1 MDKNIK
7 ERNLMV
13 LRFRSTQA
21 IIGDGYKL
29 FFNNFRHIFRASWL
43 IAIVYALSMGLVGWH
58 FMSLTELSL
67 TSAAIILLFLFAA
80 LLLASTVFDAL
91 REHKQTGVISRPRH
105 WYGRFSVKSFLQMI
119 KTVFKMIKHINL
131 AFPHLGMLFVVVL
144 MTAIV
149 TMFFTLIG
157 QLPAIVLTIA
167 NLQAHAGFA
176 EGDSLGLPDNIG
188 IINFATFTVT
198 GFIQAYIHLSTLFPL
213 YYAWGSIK
221 AQKQAK
227 DNETTPPVH

>member
-7 ERNLMV
+7 ERDLMV

-43 IAIVYALSMGLVGWH
+43 AAIVYAVSMGLVGWH
-58 FMSLTELSL
+58 FMSLPELSL
-67 TSAAIILLFLFAA
+67 TSAGIIAFNLFSAA
-80 LLLASTVFDAL
+80 LLASTAFDAL
-91 REHKQTGVISRPRH
+91 HEHKQAGVISRPHH
-105 WYGRFSVKSFLQMI
+105 WYGRLSVKSFLKMI
-119 KTVFKMIKHINL
+119 KTVFRMIKHISL
-131 AFPHLGMLFVVVL
+131 AFPHLGMLFVVLL

-149 TMFFTLIG
+149 TLLFTLIG

-167 NLQAHAGFA
+167 NIQAHAGFA

-198 GFIQAYIHLSTLFPL
+198 GFIQAFIHLTTVFPL

-221 AQKQAK
+221 AQKQANK
-227 DNETTPPVH
+227 NETTPPVH